1 MNREHNFICV
11 KHPGHNKL
19 WYREVKGHHSRKPC
33 WVPLDESFFR
43 KKIPYFSQLHE
54 AARSKQVKRLIE
66 EGNIIS
72 KVKLPSDLPPAKKWV
87 QRPEGYRERYNNTD
101 LQTGALVSLRVLDLF
116 GSVETGAILLA
127 NLLGGLRA
135 TALQKQEPDFRA
147 AVALDTPSSEAE
159 KLLIDLLRTTS
170 NKTRWRS
177 RHYTARRKLVLNYAK
192 ASYGFSRHIQ
202 DFSTVCFPIKEH
214 TKLKVPMSYRN
225 AVATV
230 VQAGRNNLLEAEPYL
245 CQGCAV
251 LINCSSVEW
260 CRSKLRPAALNHY
273 DSLVY
278 QFIQEHRA
286 QLSLMLAYWWC
297 SVDGNWAPSIIKQ
310 ARASFGKPDSR
321 FVSMTP
327 DPKLYHRAILHQIL
341 LSYLAF
347 LQNQQMLPSEMLEPY
362 AAMVR
367 GVFVPEIPAEPEAA
381 PPRSL
386 EDPEVFLEVMKELS
400 SSNPDRIAS
409 LDQSFSRQHKHLGA
423 WRDISGERHL
433 IMLEDT
439 WAKELAKAARNTE
452 GVDCSILRHD
462 NWTGEMQRLMANA
475 GVIKKPSAGYRY
487 RYDLLGDGTRDR
499 TYVVAIPQRLL

>member
-1 MNREHNFICV
+1 MDKLHNYIMV
-11 KHPGHNKL
+11 QIGKKTVS
-19 WYREVKGHHSRKPC
+19 WYREVEGHRGEKPC

-43 KKIPYFSQLHE
+43 KKITYFSQLHE
-54 AARSKQVKRLIE
+54 AARDKQVKRLIE
-66 EGNIIS
+66 EGNVIA
-72 KVKLPSDLPPAKKWV
+72 KVKLPFDLPPAQRRI

-116 GSVETGAILLA
+116 ESVETGAILLA

-159 KLLIDLLRTTS
+159 KLLIDLLQTTS

-177 RHYTARRKLVLNYAK
+177 KHYTARRKLVLDYGK
-192 ASYGFSRHIQ
+192 ASFGFSRHIQ
-202 DFSTVCFPIKEH
+202 DFSSVCFPIKGH
-214 TKLKVPMSYRN
+214 AKLKVPMSYRD

-230 VQAGRNNLLEAEPYL
+230 VRAGRSHLLEAEPYL

-260 CRSKLRPAALNHY
+260 CRSKLRPAALSHY
-273 DSLVY
+273 DPLVY
-278 QFIQEHRA
+278 QFIQDHRA
-286 QLSLMLAYWWC
+286 QLSLMLACWWC
-297 SVDGNWAPSIIKQ
+297 SVDDNWAPSIIDQ

-341 LSYLAF
+341 LSYLDF
-347 LQNQQMLPSEMLEPY
+347 LQKQLRLPSEMLEPY

-367 GVFVPEIPAEPEAA
+367 GVFAPEIPDEPEAA
-381 PPRSL
+381 PLRSL
-386 EDPEVFLEVMKELS
+386 EDPEVFLEVMKALS
-400 SSNPDRIAS
+400 GSNPDRIAA

-423 WRDISGERHL
+423 WRDISGERYL

-462 NWTGEMQRLMANA
+462 NWTGELQRLMANA

-487 RYDLLGDGTRDR
+487 RYDLLEDGTRDR
-499 TYVVAIPQRLL
+499 TYVVAVPQRLL